1 MFVLQ
6 RDSHCS
12 RPMFAL
18 QRGLHCSRF
27 RVRLTKRLHCSRPM
41 FVLQRD
47 SHCSR
52 PMFALQRGLHCSRF
66 RVRLTKRLHCSRPM
80 FVLQRGLTLFKTNFC
95 LIKRLSLFK
104 TKCLSYKESYLMDH
118 DRRSIQFIYI
128 HSKNFLYRWPQIVF
142 RRRVL
147 SLDDETMK
155 ILYIWYNPVVALYM
169 TTKWSSKE
177 GFPL

>member
-52 PMFALQRGLHCSRF
+52 PMFA
-66 RVRLTKRLHCSRPM
+66 
-80 FVLQRGLTLFKTNFC
+80 LQRGLTLFKTNFC